1 MLVGLER
8 FENNIYICRR
18 FKAKEVALF
27 ASQVIVCDALPVFR
41 GGRNSLIINK
51 IAQLFGG
58 LRKECR
64 GFTVPGAA
72 GRRSLP
78 DVRPEIIFRT
88 SLPKNQFPLRCPPP
102 VPL

>member
-41 GGRNSLIINK
+41 GGSNGLIINNL
-51 IAQLFGG
+51 AVEFRG
-58 LRKECR
+58 LRRKCR
-64 GFTVPGAA
+64 VFSCVQIISNHI
-72 GRRSLP
+72 SL
-78 DVRPEIIFRT
+78 
-88 SLPKNQFPLRCPPP
+88 
-102 VPL
+102 